1 MAIKSEVTHFYSD
14 KNTEFTVNKQVD
26 HTKPSLNLATL
37 KYTTKKKITD
47 AENEGVLVFTTDT
60 GELFVGTGY
69 DTFIK
74 KISDVFIGNY
84 NEFPS
89 VGVVDKIY
97 LAIDERKIYY
107 WNGTRYLRFA
117 EVDTV
122 AYQDVFTV
130 DKQAKTKF
138 ILNKTPLNG
147 VVTMNINGISYFPDD
162 FTYNK
167 DKNLITW
174 NVKNGGFEIT
184 NSKVVFEY
192 DILLEGNKNLTTN
205 TQNAVSANSL
215 PTEVTVSNDDSWN
228 VALNSSNE
236 LALFYNGKEVV
247 KCNKKLLGG
256 I

>member
-74 KISDVFIGNY
+74 KISDVFVGNY
-84 NEFPS
+84 SDFPS

-97 LAIDERKIYY
+97 LAVDEHKIYY
-107 WNGTRYLRFA
+107 WNKNRYLRFA
-117 EVDTV
+117 ELDT
-122 AYQDVFTV
+122 APYQDVFTV
-130 DKQAKTKF
+130 EEQAKTKF
-138 ILNKTPLNG
+138 ILTKAPLNEI
-147 VVTMNINGISYFPDD
+147 VTMNINGISYFPDD
-162 FTYNK
+162 FSYNP

-192 DILLEGNKNLTTN
+192 DVLLEGNKNLTTN
-205 TQNAVSANSL
+205 TQNVVSANSL
-215 PTEVTVSNDDSWN
+215 LTDENNSNNDNWN
-228 VALNSSNE
+228 VALNSNNE
-236 LALFYNGKEVV
+236 LALFHNGKEVV